1 VKIGKYYLSFRK
13 LWTAILAV
21 AAALKS
27 AAFFPPECRPYVDV
41 VADGILAFNISP
53 FENWDPA
60 KVEGATL
67 TAVGYAESLLPPGL
81 AEGISDLVL
90 LLKAAQ
96 ANYAAG
102 GVAPAAGAS
111 GDVAPGPMAGAGTV
125 QVASGAAAAAV

>member
-1 VKIGKYYLSFRK
+1 MKIGKYYLSFRK
-13 LWTAILAV
+13 LWTAVLAV

-27 AAFFPPECRPYVDV
+27 AAFFPPEYRPYVDV
-41 VADGILAFNISP
+41 VADSILAFNISP

-60 KVEGATL
+60 KIEGATL

-81 AEGISDLVL
+81 AEGISDLVG

-102 GVAPAAGAS
+102 GVAPAAP
-111 GDVAPGPMAGAGTV
+111 GDVAPGPMAGAG
-125 QVASGAAAAAV
+125 